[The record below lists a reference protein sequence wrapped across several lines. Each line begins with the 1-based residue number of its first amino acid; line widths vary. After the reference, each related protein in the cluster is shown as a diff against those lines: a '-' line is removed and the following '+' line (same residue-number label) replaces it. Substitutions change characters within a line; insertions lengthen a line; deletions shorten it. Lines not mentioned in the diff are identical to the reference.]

1 MLFDQQ
7 ATQQR
12 ADALSGLVTN
22 FYNLK
27 TKFLLE
33 WWHWVIG

>member
-12 ADALSGLVTN
+12 ADALSGLVAN
-22 FYNLK
+22 FYTLK